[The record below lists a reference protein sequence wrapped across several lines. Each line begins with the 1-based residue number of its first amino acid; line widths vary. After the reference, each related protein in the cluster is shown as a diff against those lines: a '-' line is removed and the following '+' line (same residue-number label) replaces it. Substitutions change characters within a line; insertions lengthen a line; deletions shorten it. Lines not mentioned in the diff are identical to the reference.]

1 MKVLLLFRRI
11 ILILIY
17 LILNEH
23 PFSQLLILLKE
34 LLELYSKFDTD
45 GDGEISL
52 KEFKEGFKK
61 RK

>member
-1 MKVLLLFRRI
+1 MIKPQTK
-11 ILILIY
+11 
-17 LILNEH
+17 EEKEE
-23 PFSQLLILLKE
+23 LK
-34 LLELYSKFDTD
+34 ELYSKFDTD